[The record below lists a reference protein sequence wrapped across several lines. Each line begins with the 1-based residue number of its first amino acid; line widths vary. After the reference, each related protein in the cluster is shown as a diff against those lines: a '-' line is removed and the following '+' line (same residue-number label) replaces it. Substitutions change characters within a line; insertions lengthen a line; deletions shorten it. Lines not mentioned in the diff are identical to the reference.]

1 MSSGWSPSL
10 TRNMPGRH
18 SDDRAGAQSAL
29 TLGIVSGAT
38 MLVLVI
44 FTVPLTTL
52 GPTARALGAGPGAQ
66 AWLLS
71 AMPLGAATGLL
82 GAGALGDNH
91 GRRMV
96 FLRGLAVMAAAS
108 AVGALATSDLMLVL
122 ARIAQGL
129 GGAAVLA
136 CGLGLV
142 GHAFAD
148 ARARTSATA
157 VWAAALGAGVAAGPI
172 FAALLTAIG
181 GWSAAYWGTGLLAT
195 ALLLAGCA
203 VLPGGETSRN
213 RHVDWVGTILLM
225 TGLAMVM
232 SGLTELRLG
241 WVRPSVLILLGGGLA
256 LLGGFLFVEAR
267 RRDPLLDPS
276 LFRSADFAGATVA
289 AFASGA
295 GVLALMTLV
304 PTLLARAMD
313 VGALAAAFVLCA
325 WSATSVVTALAA
337 RWLPQRL
344 SPRSLLLG
352 GLLACAGAQLML
364 LGPAANSTILR
375 LLPGLFIAGAANGVL
390 NAALGRQ
397 AVATVPAERAAMGS
411 GANNTARY
419 LGSAIGITLGAV
431 LIAHG
436 AEVGGVSGLLA
447 GWNEAVLAT
456 AGFSILG
463 AIVVAV
469 VRD

>member
-1 MSSGWSPSL
+1 M
-10 TRNMPGRH
+10 TRA
-18 SDDRAGAQSAL
+18 SDGVGAHGVP
-29 TLGIVSGAT
+29 TLGIVAGAT

-52 GPTARALGAGPGAQ
+52 EPTAGALGAGPGIQ

-96 FLRGLAVMAAAS
+96 FLWGLAVMAAAS
-108 AVGALATSDLMLVL
+108 ALGALAPSGLVL
-122 ARIAQGL
+122 IVARLTQGL

-136 CGLGLV
+136 CGLGLI
-142 GHAFAD
+142 
-148 ARARTSATA
+148 ARAFPDPAAQARATA

-172 FAALLTAIG
+172 FAALMTSLG
-181 GWSAAYWGTGLLAT
+181 GWTAAYWGTTLLAA
-195 ALLLAGCA
+195 ALFLAGHA
-203 VLPGGETSRN
+203 VLPAGAASRD
-213 RHVDWVGTILLM
+213 RDVDWLGTILLM
-225 TGLAMVM
+225 AGLAMVM
-232 SGLTELRLG
+232 SGLTEMRLG
-241 WVRPSVLILLGGGLA
+241 LARPSVAILLCGGVVA
-256 LLGGFLFVEAR
+256 LGCFVLVEGR
-267 RRDPLLDPS
+267 RRDPMLDLS
-276 LFRSADFAGATVA
+276 LFRSAGFAGATAA

-304 PTLLARAMD
+304 PTLLSRAMG

-325 WSATSVVTALAA
+325 WSATSVVSALAA
-337 RWLPQRL
+337 RWLPDRL
-344 SPRSLLLG
+344 SPRRLLIG
-352 GLLACAGAQLML
+352 GLVACAGAQLAL
-364 LGPAANSTILR
+364 LGLAAGSAIPR
-375 LLPGLFIAGAANGVL
+375 LLPGLFFAGAANGIL

-397 AVATVPAERAAMGS
+397 AVATVPADRAAMGS

-419 LGSAIGITLGAV
+419 LGSAIGITLGAI

-436 AEVGGVSGLLA
+436 AEVDGVPGLLD

-456 AGFSILG
+456 AAFSILG
-463 AIVVAV
+463 AVVVAV
-469 VRD
+469 ARD